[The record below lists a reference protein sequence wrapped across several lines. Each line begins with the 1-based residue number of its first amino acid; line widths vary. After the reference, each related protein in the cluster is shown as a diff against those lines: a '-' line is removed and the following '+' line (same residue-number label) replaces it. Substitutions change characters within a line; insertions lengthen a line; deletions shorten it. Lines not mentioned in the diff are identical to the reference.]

1 MFLRS
6 RVVLSFSINNCNVR
20 VNKLAIWRLVHFFP
34 CFGCN
39 RRQVYV
45 APDRMS
51 GFPSAALLLDL
62 HNERSCLLP
71 HIVCP

>member
-1 MFLRS
+1 MT
-6 RVVLSFSINNCNVR
+6 
-20 VNKLAIWRLVHFFP
+20 
-34 CFGCN
+34 
-39 RRQVYV
+39 
-45 APDRMS
+45 